1 MTGTWSKSDISN
13 LIVVAAERNIILTGF
28 MGTGKSEVGKQLA
41 VVLGRKFID
50 TDIQIEKEEG
60 LSIAQLFAD
69 RGEPYFRERERQM
82 IARACRENGVVIAT
96 GGGAMVS
103 EENAARLKASGT
115 VICLTAAPEVILQRV
130 QKDET
135 RPLLLSEDRLARIRT
150 LLSARATAYAK
161 ADAMIDT
168 SHLSMSE
175 VVQAVLA
182 ILGEDSDTF
191 E

>member
-1 MTGTWSKSDISN
+1 
-13 LIVVAAERNIILTGF
+13 VAAERNIILTGF

-41 VVLGRKFID
+41 AILGRKFID

-60 LSIAQLFAD
+60 MSIAQLFAD
-69 RGEPYFRERERQM
+69 RGEPHFREREKQ
-82 IARACRENGVVIAT
+82 IIGRACREDGVVIAT

-103 EENAARLKASGT
+103 EENAAQLKASGT
-115 VICLTAAPEVILQRV
+115 VICLTAAPEVILGRV

-135 RPLLLSEDRLARIRT
+135 RPLLLSEDRLVRIRA
-150 LLSARATAYAK
+150 LLSARAAVYAK

-168 SHLSMSE
+168 SHLSVSE
-175 VVQAVLA
+175 VVQAVLI

-191 E
+191 D